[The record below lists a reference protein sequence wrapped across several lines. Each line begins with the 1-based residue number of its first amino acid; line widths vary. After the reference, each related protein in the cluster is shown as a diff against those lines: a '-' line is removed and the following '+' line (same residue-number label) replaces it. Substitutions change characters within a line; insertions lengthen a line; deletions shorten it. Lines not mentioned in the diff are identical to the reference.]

1 MKDVN
6 SSLIGTSP
14 MAHVATDSNTVRIY
28 SGEARA
34 DHRRDDKFPVWVRIL
49 IIMTLSCS
57 LWAGI
62 IAAFMAIL

>member
-1 MKDVN
+1 
-6 SSLIGTSP
+6 